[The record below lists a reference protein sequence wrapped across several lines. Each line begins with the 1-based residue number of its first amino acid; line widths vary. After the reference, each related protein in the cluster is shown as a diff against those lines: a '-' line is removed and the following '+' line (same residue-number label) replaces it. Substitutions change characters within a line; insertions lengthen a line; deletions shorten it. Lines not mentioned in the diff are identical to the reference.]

1 MLNGDTLQQIAR
13 GLTGSVSSA
22 RPGQGTGVWAD
33 VTAETGETQ
42 EGSGSDNTTQMLTPQ
57 TRDNTQ
63 IRCTH
68 GACFIRISPLSYS
81 LLLLSSGLS
90 FYDEHELS
98 LFLSK
103 ALQSKPPL
111 STFRYRKDLFDRI
124 NWSSNKVWLVVINNS
139 SSEQIKAMRRGE
151 GGLSSGLPSQHVT
164 PLSPA

>member
-1 MLNGDTLQQIAR
+1 MLTNLSSFNIFNCVARGFRVACKVYENICRPMAYRMRKGCQIQTHLKYRHHFKPEPNGDPLQQIAQ

-81 LLLLSSGLS
+81 LLLLLSGLS

-103 ALQSKPPL
+103 AL
-111 STFRYRKDLFDRI
+111 
-124 NWSSNKVWLVVINNS
+124 
-139 SSEQIKAMRRGE
+139 
-151 GGLSSGLPSQHVT
+151 
-164 PLSPA
+164 